1 MQKIEELIDQALRSE
16 PAFTLS
22 NGFNERVLKAIRAK
36 ERKSQR
42 RLYLIMTMGI
52 VCMVAF
58 GVGLLAY
65 FQSLESLPSFKNIVP
80 IAVLVGGVVAL
91 IQYLDNK
98 LVKNKILNKQL
109 S

>member
-1 MQKIEELIDQALRSE
+1 MKKIEELLDQALKSE
-16 PAFTLS
+16 PAFKLS

-42 RLYLIMTMGI
+42 RLYMFMALGI
-52 VCMVAF
+52 VCIIAF
-58 GVGLLAY
+58 GVGFLAY
-65 FQSLESLPSFKNIVP
+65 FQSLEALGNFKNIVP
-80 IAVLVGGVVAL
+80 IAVLVGGVVAI

-98 LVKNKILNKQL
+98 LVKKKMFNQQL